1 MPWRSK
7 VSKRLFIEWGTC
19 MIDRNDG
26 ETASYGA
33 MLHRHGAVTFGFL
46 TPYIA
51 KRGSAW
57 RGT

>member
-1 MPWRSK
+1 
-7 VSKRLFIEWGTC
+7 

-46 TPYIA
+46 TPCTSQNPGA
-51 KRGSAW
+51 HGEEPDEEDGR
-57 RGT
+57 